1 MKPPFVPLRAE
12 ASAIGILRYWLCSF
26 AAAAFLSGYFWVF
39 YPAEPPKA
47 RLAPHLSTV
56 ALTPLHPAD
65 AFTEDSIPDARTPVD
80 LYKFAL
86 NAFLA
91 PLLDDNVPPKWTHV
105 GIDFMCD
112 AGTTVM
118 VDGEPMV
125 SGKTIPVKAFTLRW
139 EMDRC
144 NPFGQNS
151 VELTGIVEMVVVQS
165 AKGLS
170 ATVTPV
176 ALHVES
182 FNGRARLRGPFKA
195 EMAIDTLA
203 PMPQLKASKS

>member
-1 MKPPFVPLRAE
+1 MKPPFALLQAA
-12 ASAIGILRYWLCSF
+12 ASAIGIPRFWLACFS
-26 AAAAFLSGYFWVF
+26 AVAFLSCDIWAF

-47 RLAPHLSTV
+47 RLAPPLSTV
-56 ALTPLHPAD
+56 ALTSRHPAD
-65 AFTEDSIPDARTPVD
+65 ALTQDSIPDARIPVD

-91 PLLDDNVPPKWTHV
+91 PLLDDNVPLKWTYA

-118 VDGEPMV
+118 VDGDPMV
-125 SGKTIPVKAFTLRW
+125 SGKTIPVEAFTLLW

-144 NPFGQNS
+144 IPFGRNF
-151 VELTGIVEMVVVQS
+151 VELTGIVEMVVVRS

-170 ATVTPV
+170 ATVTPT
-176 ALHVES
+176 ALRVGS
-182 FNGRARLRGPFKA
+182 FDGLARLRGPFEA

-203 PMPQLKASKS
+203 PLPPLNAAKP

>member
-1 MKPPFVPLRAE
+1 LTPPFAPLQAE
-12 ASAIGILRYWLCSF
+12 ASAIGSFRVWLVCFSAF
-26 AAAAFLSGYFWVF
+26 ALLSGYFWVF

-47 RLAPHLSTV
+47 RLGVPLSAV

-65 AFTEDSIPDARTPVD
+65 AFTQDSISDARMPVD

-91 PLLDDNVPPKWTHV
+91 PLLDDNVPPKWTYV

-125 SGKTIPVKAFTLRW
+125 SGKTIPVKPFTLRW

-144 NPFGQNS
+144 IPFGRNS
-151 VELTGIVEMVVVQS
+151 VELTGSVELVVVRS

-176 ALHVES
+176 ALRVDS
-182 FNGRARLRGPFKA
+182 FDGRARLRGPFKA
-195 EMAIDTLA
+195 EMAIDTFA
-203 PMPQLKASKS
+203 PMPQLKTARH

>member
-1 MKPPFVPLRAE
+1 MTQ
-12 ASAIGILRYWLCSF
+12 
-26 AAAAFLSGYFWVF
+26 
-39 YPAEPPKA
+39 EPM
-47 RLAPHLSTV
+47 
-56 ALTPLHPAD
+56 
-65 AFTEDSIPDARTPVD
+65 PDAQMPVD

-91 PLLDDNVPPKWTHV
+91 PLLDDSVPPKWTYV

-125 SGKTIPVKAFTLRW
+125 SGKNIPSQAFALRW

-144 NPFGQNS
+144 VPFGRGS
-151 VELTGIVEMVVVQS
+151 VELTGDVELVVVRS

-170 ATVTPV
+170 AILTPIGLRV
-176 ALHVES
+176 DS
-182 FNGRARLRGPFKA
+182 FNGRTRMRGPFKA
-195 EMAIDTLA
+195 KMTIDTVVHL
-203 PMPQLKASKS
+203 PQLHTAKH